1 MRQVLHTGRSSAC
14 AVLAAAMLLGLLP
27 AGCGDDAGKPN
38 LPPTVTLI
46 EFPDPGTPVTT
57 STRFAWTGSDPDGE
71 IVTYEYTL
79 DAEEGYTAVTDT
91 FIVLAFDKTDGTES
105 NPLPHVFRVRA
116 VDDRSL
122 AGTPAAGHFTVGYP
136 NDQPSVNFTR
146 RPPSAGYAGP
156 TVTFGWIAEDGD
168 GTIVGYEYQNVTG
181 DTTSGGWIA
190 TADTTVSFDF
200 SGDGASPGARR
211 WSRSPLNLY
220 QDYTFYVR
228 AIDDENKRSNVIRA
242 PYTSGPENLAPSV
255 VFLTKP
261 SDPVTGTPLWTWQGT
276 DTDGGILRYQWAFD
290 LTSDADWQLL
300 GEDHWLDPTT
310 TSFNKR
316 TFTRQDGSDQAPR
329 DYTFHLRAQDSDST
343 YSAPITDTFTVA
355 VPNAP
360 PRVQF
365 LSLPFPTTPVGY
377 LLTIRWSGTDDGI
390 IVAYEYAVDGRAD
403 WITLPGTT
411 TSKEIRYTCADS
423 LALETN
429 PNPVAPLAFAY
440 GHHTFSLRALDD
452 EGARST
458 EAQARFIT
466 QTRTPFTT
474 IQTPQG
480 PGGEVT
486 VGNSFTVTFT
496 GLDIDGPLPNRLPV
510 GADLKLIP
518 VSDFADVP
526 DAQAAVTADTGEWL
540 ALPAG
545 LFETGVTALSGKF
558 LLAIRTR
565 DEAQAVE
572 PYFHYGRNVLKVT
585 VP

>member
-1 MRQVLHTGRSSAC
+1 MRQVLPPGRSIAR
-14 AVLAAAMLLGLLP
+14 AILAAATLLWLLP

-38 LPPTVTLI
+38 LPPTVTFT
-46 EFPDPGTPVTT
+46 EFPAPGTPVG
-57 STRFAWTGSDPDGE
+57 SATRFAWTGSDPDGE
-71 IVTYEYTL
+71 IIGYEYSL
-79 DAEEGYTAVTDT
+79 DSEEEYTAVADSA
-91 FIVLAFDKTDGTES
+91 ILLAFSKEDGTES

-116 VDDRSL
+116 VDNRSL
-122 AGTPAAGHFTVGYP
+122 VGTPAVGHFTVAFP
-136 NDQPSVNFTR
+136 NDRPSVNFTR
-146 RPPSAGYAGP
+146 RPPSIGYAGP
-156 TVTFGWIAEDGD
+156 VVTLGWIAEDED

-181 DTTSGGWIA
+181 DTTSAGWIA
-190 TADTTVSFDF
+190 TTDTTITFDL
-200 SGDGASPGARR
+200 SMSSPGAPRGFL
-211 WSRSPLNLY
+211 SPLNRY
-220 QDYTFYVR
+220 QTYTFYLR
-228 AIDDENKRSNVIRA
+228 AVDNENKRSNVIRA
-242 PYTSGPENLAPSV
+242 PYTSGPENLPPTVAFTQQPADS
-255 VFLTKP
+255 
-261 SDPVTGTPLWTWQGT
+261 VTGAATWSWSGL
-276 DTDGGILRYQWAFD
+276 DNDGGILRYLWAFD
-290 LTSDADWQLL
+290 LTSDADWQSL
-300 GEDHWLDPTT
+300 GPDV
-310 TSFNKR
+310 TSFNR
-316 TFTRQDGSDQAPR
+316 TFTRQDGSTQTPR
-329 DYTFHLRAQDSDST
+329 SYTFHLRAQDSDSS

-355 VPNAP
+355 VPNAV

-377 LLTIRWSGTDDGI
+377 LLTIRWSGSDDGI
-390 IVAYEYAVDGRAD
+390 IVAYEYALDGRAD

-423 LALETN
+423 LALEAN

-474 IQTPQG
+474 ILTPQG
-480 PGGEVT
+480 AGGEVT

-496 GLDIDGPLPNRLPV
+496 GLDVDGPLPNRLPV
-510 GADLKLIP
+510 GADIKLIP

-526 DAQAAVTADTGEWL
+526 DAQAAVTSHTGEWL

-545 LFETGVTALSGKF
+545 LFETGVTTLSGKF
-558 LLAIRTR
+558 LLAIRSR